1 MLLRS
6 RAGSP
11 AYTLCHSL
19 LTAVLIAWTTAEAA
33 PVGSPWR
40 RPRAAELKAAM
51 AAILSWSHGAC
62 RLYGALHSLWPS
74 ASRTAAV
81 ASGA

>member
-1 MLLRS
+1 MYWCLPRSREEQQMPLAS

-11 AYTLCHSL
+11 ATTLCQPL
-19 LTAVLIAWTTAEAA
+19 LTAVLTAWTTVEATEAA

-51 AAILSWSHGAC
+51 AAILSWSHGDC
-62 RLYGALHSLWPS
+62 RS
-74 ASRTAAV
+74 
-81 ASGA
+81 